1 MFPSIKETI
10 FNLKKYMESFIDY
23 TFASCVQDGR
33 IDYSEFVAMMQR
45 GNTELVKNGL
55 QGKNFSI
62 GFREALSVY

>member
-1 MFPSIKETI
+1 MAT
-10 FNLKKYMESFIDY
+10 FIDY
-23 TFASCVQDGR
+23 TFALFLQDGR
-33 IDYSEFVAMMQR
+33 IDYNEFVAMMQR